1 MFIIVLSELTN
12 VLLALNEVSNQAMSF
27 DQYKLIEW
35 RLQKEL
41 CRFEMKHPELEM
53 NRFIKTLEENDLE
66 WSMNEMH
73 AVDVSKLNLK
83 AVLAL
88 LVGIFCSEKCIEES
102 QYSFFQD
109 KKIFQF
115 IERLKI
121 LNS

>member
-12 VLLALNEVSNQAMSF
+12 VLPALNEVSNQAMSF
-27 DQYKLIEW
+27 DQYKSIEW
-35 RLQKEL
+35 KLQKEL
-41 CRFEMKHPELEM
+41 CRFEMKHPEFEM

-73 AVDVSKLNLK
+73 AADVSKLNLK

-102 QYSFFQD
+102 Q
-109 KKIFQF
+109 
-115 IERLKI
+115 
-121 LNS
+121 

>member
-12 VLLALNEVSNQAMSF
+12 VLAALNEVSNQEMSF
-27 DQYKLIEW
+27 DQYKSIEW

-53 NRFIKTLEENDLE
+53 NRFIKILEENDLE

-109 KKIFQF
+109 KKIFQC
-115 IERLKI
+115 IERLRI

>member
-12 VLLALNEVSNQAMSF
+12 VLLALNEVSNQAMSL

-109 KKIFQF
+109 KKIFQC

>member
-12 VLLALNEVSNQAMSF
+12 VLAALNEVSNQEMSF
-27 DQYKLIEW
+27 DQYKSIEW

-41 CRFEMKHPELEM
+41 CRFEMKHPGLEM
-53 NRFIKTLEENDLE
+53 NRFIKILEENDLE

-109 KKIFQF
+109 KKIFQC
-115 IERLKI
+115 IERLRI

>member
-1 MFIIVLSELTN
+1 MLSELTN
-12 VLLALNEVSNQAMSF
+12 VLPVLNEVSNQAMSF
-27 DQYKLIEW
+27 DQYKSIEW
-35 RLQKEL
+35 KLQKEL

-102 QYSFFQD
+102 QCSFFQD
-109 KKIFQF
+109 KKIFQC

>member
-73 AVDVSKLNLK
+73 
-83 AVLAL
+83 VLAL

-109 KKIFQF
+109 KKIFQC

>member
-12 VLLALNEVSNQAMSF
+12 VLLALNEVSNQAMPF

-109 KKIFQF
+109 KKIFQC

>member
-12 VLLALNEVSNQAMSF
+12 VLAALNEVSNQEMSF
-27 DQYKLIEW
+27 DQYKSIEW

-53 NRFIKTLEENDLE
+53 NRFIKILEENDLE

-88 LVGIFCSEKCIEES
+88 LVGIFCSEKYIEES

-109 KKIFQF
+109 KKIFQC
-115 IERLKI
+115 IERLRI

>member
-83 AVLAL
+83 AVLA
-88 LVGIFCSEKCIEES
+88 
-102 QYSFFQD
+102 
-109 KKIFQF
+109 
-115 IERLKI
+115 
-121 LNS
+121 

>member
-1 MFIIVLSELTN
+1 VFIIVLSELTN
-12 VLLALNEVSNQAMSF
+12 VLAALNEVSNQEMSF
-27 DQYKLIEW
+27 DQYKSIEW

-53 NRFIKTLEENDLE
+53 NRFIKILEENDLE

-109 KKIFQF
+109 KKIFQC

>member
-12 VLLALNEVSNQAMSF
+12 VLPALNEVSNQAMSF
-27 DQYKLIEW
+27 DQYKSIEW
-35 RLQKEL
+35 KLQKEL
-41 CRFEMKHPELEM
+41 CRFEMKHPEFEM

-109 KKIFQF
+109 KKVFQC
-115 IERLKI
+115 IERLKV

>member
-35 RLQKEL
+35 RLQKVL

-109 KKIFQF
+109 KKIFQC

>member
-1 MFIIVLSELTN
+1 MLSELTN

-88 LVGIFCSEKCIEES
+88 LVGIFCSEKCIEEF

-109 KKIFQF
+109 KKIFQC

>member
-12 VLLALNEVSNQAMSF
+12 VLPALNEVSNQAMTF
-27 DQYKLIEW
+27 DQYKSIEW

-73 AVDVSKLNLK
+73 AVDVSKLSLK

-102 QYSFFQD
+102 QYSFFKD
-109 KKIFQF
+109 KKIFQC
-115 IERLKI
+115 IERLRI

>member
-1 MFIIVLSELTN
+1 MLSELTN

-41 CRFEMKHPELEM
+41 CCFEMKHPELEM

-109 KKIFQF
+109 KKIFQC

>member
-12 VLLALNEVSNQAMSF
+12 VLAALNEVSNQEMSF
-27 DQYKLIEW
+27 DQYKSIEW

-53 NRFIKTLEENDLE
+53 NRFIKILEENDLE

-88 LVGIFCSEKCIEES
+88 LVGIFCSAKCIEES
-102 QYSFFQD
+102 QSSFFQD
-109 KKIFQF
+109 KTIFQC
-115 IERLKI
+115 IERLRI

>member
-1 MFIIVLSELTN
+1 MFNIVLSELTN

-109 KKIFQF
+109 KKIFQC

>member
-12 VLLALNEVSNQAMSF
+12 VLPALNEISNQAMSF
-27 DQYKLIEW
+27 DQYKSIEW

-73 AVDVSKLNLK
+73 AADVSKLNLK

-109 KKIFQF
+109 KKIFQC
-115 IERLKI
+115 IERLRI
-121 LNS
+121 LNR

>member
-35 RLQKEL
+35 ILQKEL

-109 KKIFQF
+109 KKIFQC

>member
-1 MFIIVLSELTN
+1 MLSELTN
-12 VLLALNEVSNQAMSF
+12 VLAALNEVSNQEMSF
-27 DQYKLIEW
+27 DQYKSIEW

-53 NRFIKTLEENDLE
+53 NRFIKILEENDLE

-109 KKIFQF
+109 KKIFQCM
-115 IERLKI
+115 ERLRI

>member
-1 MFIIVLSELTN
+1 
-12 VLLALNEVSNQAMSF
+12 
-27 DQYKLIEW
+27 
-35 RLQKEL
+35 
-41 CRFEMKHPELEM
+41 MKHPELEM

-66 WSMNEMH
+66 WSMIEMH
-73 AVDVSKLNLK
+73 AADVSKLNLK

-109 KKIFQF
+109 KKIFQC
-115 IERLKI
+115 IERLRI

>member
-35 RLQKEL
+35 GLQKEL

-109 KKIFQF
+109 KKIFQC

>member
-12 VLLALNEVSNQAMSF
+12 ILPALNEVKNEAISF
-27 DQYKLIEW
+27 DQYKSIEW
-35 RLQKEL
+35 NLQKAL

-66 WSMNEMH
+66 WSMNGMH
-73 AVDVSKLNLK
+73 AADVSKLNLK

-109 KKIFQF
+109 KKIFECV
-115 IERLKI
+115 ERLKI

>member
-12 VLLALNEVSNQAMSF
+12 VLPALNEVSNQAMSF
-27 DQYKLIEW
+27 DQYKSIEW
-35 RLQKEL
+35 KLQKEL

-88 LVGIFCSEKCIEES
+88 LVGIFFQKNVLKNLNIHFFKIKK
-102 QYSFFQD
+102 YS
-109 KKIFQF
+109 
-115 IERLKI
+115 
-121 LNS
+121 NV

>member
-1 MFIIVLSELTN
+1 MLSELTN
-12 VLLALNEVSNQAMSF
+12 ILPALNEVKIEAISF
-27 DQYKLIEW
+27 DQYKSIEW
-35 RLQKEL
+35 NLQKAL

-66 WSMNEMH
+66 WSMNGMH
-73 AVDVSKLNLK
+73 AADVSKLNLK
-83 AVLAL
+83 AILAL

-109 KKIFQF
+109 KKIFECV
-115 IERLKI
+115 ERLKI

>member
-12 VLLALNEVSNQAMSF
+12 VLAALNEVSNQEMSF
-27 DQYKLIEW
+27 DQYKSIEW

-109 KKIFQF
+109 KKIFQC

>member
-12 VLLALNEVSNQAMSF
+12 VLPALNEVSNQAMSF
-27 DQYKLIEW
+27 DQYKSIEW
-35 RLQKEL
+35 KLQKEL

-66 WSMNEMH
+66 WSMIEMH
-73 AVDVSKLNLK
+73 AADVSKLNLK

-109 KKIFQF
+109 KKIFQC
-115 IERLKI
+115 IERLRI

>member
-41 CRFEMKHPELEM
+41 CRFEMKYPELEM

-109 KKIFQF
+109 KKIFQC

>member
-88 LVGIFCSEKCIEES
+88 LFGIFCSEKCIEES

-109 KKIFQF
+109 KKIFQC

>member
-1 MFIIVLSELTN
+1 MEITAFF
-12 VLLALNEVSNQAMSF
+12 SF
-27 DQYKLIEW
+27 VKIRHYTTKYCFFCDNFLYKSIEW

-53 NRFIKTLEENDLE
+53 NRFIKILEENDLE

-109 KKIFQF
+109 KKIFQC

>member
-53 NRFIKTLEENDLE
+53 NRFIKTLE
-66 WSMNEMH
+66 
-73 AVDVSKLNLK
+73 VDVSKLNLK

-109 KKIFQF
+109 KKIFQC

>member
-109 KKIFQF
+109 KKIFQC
-115 IERLKI
+115 IERSKI

>member
-12 VLLALNEVSNQAMSF
+12 VLAALNEVSNQEMSF
-27 DQYKLIEW
+27 DQYKSIEW

-53 NRFIKTLEENDLE
+53 NRFIKILEENDLE

-109 KKIFQF
+109 KKIFQC

>member
-12 VLLALNEVSNQAMSF
+12 VLAALNEVSNQEISF
-27 DQYKLIEW
+27 DQYKSIEW

-53 NRFIKTLEENDLE
+53 NRFIKILEENDLE

-109 KKIFQF
+109 KKIFQC
-115 IERLKI
+115 IERLRI

>member
-73 AVDVSKLNLK
+73 TVDVSKLNLK

-109 KKIFQF
+109 KKIFQC

>member
-1 MFIIVLSELTN
+1 VFIIVLSELTN
-12 VLLALNEVSNQAMSF
+12 VLAALNEVSNQEMSF
-27 DQYKLIEW
+27 DQYKSIEW

-53 NRFIKTLEENDLE
+53 NRFIKILEENDLE

-109 KKIFQF
+109 KKIFQC
-115 IERLKI
+115 IERLRI